1 MGSLYIVATPIGNLE
16 DISFRAVKVLT
27 EVDLILAENTYTA
40 KKLLSVYDIK
50 KDLWQYNQKSS
61 EKQFLN
67 ICDKLREGKSLA
79 LISEAGTPGI
89 SDPGSM
95 LVSRLLEDL
104 TDTKI
109 IPITGASALSAIV
122 SVSGLKMDRFCF
134 LGFLPHKKGRQ
145 KMIKEIADNQYSVV
159 LYESKHRLLK
169 LLDELIEHGLAER
182 DLVIGRE
189 LTKIYEH
196 IYRGK
201 ADELK
206 EYFLKNE
213 IEQKGEFVIVIK
225 KTTRLI
231 QVV

>member
-16 DISFRAVKVLT
+16 DISFRAIKVLN

-40 KKLLSVYDIK
+40 KKLLITYNIKTDI
-50 KDLWQYNQKSS
+50 WQYNQKSS

-67 ICDKLREGKSLA
+67 ISNQLKAGKSLA

-95 LVSRLLEDL
+95 LVSRILEDSPNI
-104 TDTKI
+104 KI
-109 IPITGASALSAIV
+109 IPIPGASAITAIV
-122 SVSGLKMDRFCF
+122 AVAGLKMDRFCF
-134 LGFLPHKKGRQ
+134 LGFLPHRKGRQ
-145 KMIKEIADNQYSVV
+145 KMIKEIKDNQYSVV
-159 LYESKHRLLK
+159 LYESKYRLLK
-169 LLDELIEHGLAER
+169 LLDELSEHDLGDR
-182 DLVIGRE
+182 DLVMGRE

-201 ADELK
+201 AQELK

-213 IEQKGEFVIVIK
+213 LEQKGEFVIIIK
-225 KTTRLI
+225 K
-231 QVV
+231 

>member
-1 MGSLYIVATPIGNLE
+1 MGSLYIIATPIGNLD
-16 DISFRAVKVLT
+16 DISFRAVKVLG
-27 EVDLILAENTYTA
+27 EVDLILAENTHTA
-40 KKLLSVYDIK
+40 KKLLSTYNIK
-50 KDLWQYNQKSS
+50 TNVWQYNQKSS

-67 ICDKLREGKSLA
+67 ICDKLKAGKSLA

-95 LVSRLLEDL
+95 LVSRILEDL
-104 TDTKI
+104 SSTKI

-122 SVSGLKMDRFCF
+122 SVAGLRMDRFCF
-134 LGFLPHKKGRQ
+134 LGFLPHRKGRQ
-145 KMIKEIADNQYSVV
+145 KMIESIKESQYSVV

-169 LLDELIEHGLAER
+169 LLDELSEHDLAER

-201 ADELK
+201 AQELK

-213 IEQKGEFVIVIK
+213 VEQKGEFAVVIK
-225 KTTRLI
+225 KAA
-231 QVV
+231 

>member
-1 MGSLYIVATPIGNLE
+1 MASLYIVATPIGNLE
-16 DISFRAVKVLT
+16 DISFRAVKTLK

-40 KKLLSVYDIK
+40 KKLLNNYDIET
-50 KDLWQYNQKSS
+50 DLWQYNQNSS
-61 EKQFLN
+61 EKQFIN
-67 ICDKLREGKSLA
+67 ISEKLKEGKSLA

-95 LVSRLLEDL
+95 LVSRLLENLPDIQ
-104 TDTKI
+104 I

-122 SVSGLKMDRFCF
+122 SVSGLKMDRFYF

-145 KMIKEIADNQYSVV
+145 KILKEIKENKYSVV
-159 LYESKHRLLK
+159 LYESKYRLLK
-169 LLDELIEHGLAER
+169 LLDELIEH
-182 DLVIGRE
+182 DLGDRNLVVGRE

-201 ADELK
+201 ADALK

-213 IEQKGEFVIVIK
+213 IEQKGEFTIVIK
-225 KTTRLI
+225 KAA
-231 QVV
+231 

>member
-1 MGSLYIVATPIGNLE
+1 MGSLYVVATPIGNLE
-16 DISFRAVKVLT
+16 DISFRAVKVLG
-27 EVDLILAENTYTA
+27 EVDLILAENTHTA
-40 KKLLSVYDIK
+40 KKLLTTYDIK
-50 KDLWQYNQKSS
+50 TDLWQYNQKSS

-67 ICDKLREGKSLA
+67 IFDKLKAGKSLA

-95 LVSRLLEDL
+95 LVSRILEDL
-104 TDTKI
+104 PNIKV

-122 SVSGLKMDRFCF
+122 SVAGLKMDRFCF
-134 LGFLPHKKGRQ
+134 LGFLPHRKGRQ
-145 KMIKEIADNQYSVV
+145 KMIKEIKDNQYSVV

-169 LLDELIEHGLAER
+169 LLDELSEHDLGDR
-182 DLVIGRE
+182 DLIIGRE

-201 ADELK
+201 AQELK

-213 IEQKGEFVIVIK
+213 LEQKGEFVVVIK
-225 KTTRLI
+225 K
-231 QVV
+231 

>member
-1 MGSLYIVATPIGNLE
+1 MGSLYIVATPIGNLN
-16 DISFRAVKVLT
+16 DISFRAVKVLA

-40 KKLLSVYDIK
+40 KKLLSKYDINTE
-50 KDLWQYNQKSS
+50 LWQYNQKSS

-67 ICDKLREGKSLA
+67 ILNKLETDKSLA

-95 LVSRLLEDL
+95 LISKVLEKSPH
-104 TDTKI
+104 TNI
-109 IPITGASALSAIV
+109 IPITGASALNAIV
-122 SVSGLKMDRFCF
+122 SVAGLKMDRFCF

-145 KMIKEIADNQYSVV
+145 KMIKEIKDNCYSVV

-169 LLDELIEHGLAER
+169 LLDELIAHDLSDR
-182 DLVIGRE
+182 DLVVGRE

-201 ADELK
+201 AKDLK
-206 EYFLKNE
+206 EYFLNNE

-225 KTTRLI
+225 KAA
-231 QVV
+231 